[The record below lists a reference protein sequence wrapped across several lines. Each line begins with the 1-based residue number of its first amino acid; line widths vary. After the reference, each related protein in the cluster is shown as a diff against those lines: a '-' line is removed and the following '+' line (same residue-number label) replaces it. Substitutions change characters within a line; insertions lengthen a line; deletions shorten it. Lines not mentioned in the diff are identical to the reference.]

1 MQVKIASRSQLANP
15 SPSIF
20 YCTNAGVLAQ
30 AGWPGQAVADWH
42 HSEPN
47 AEQPASSTNHHRGSC
62 NNRSKPNVLWQEVY
76 GGLQSFDI
84 HAGLHQEVYCV
95 TSQEG
100 LLHLRL

>member
-1 MQVKIASRSQLANP
+1 MQVKIAARSQAASP
-15 SPSIF
+15 SSSIF

-30 AGWPGQAVADWH
+30 AGWPRQAVAEWH
-42 HSEPN
+42 MSDAN
-47 AEQPASSTNHHRGSC
+47 AANHHASC
-62 NNRSKPNVLWQEVY
+62 KPSSKADVLWQELC
-76 GGLQSFDI
+76 GRLESFDM